1 MYPKLLHIFG
11 PVWIHSYGVMIAV
24 GFLFFSYFLYKNPK
38 RIKLISNENFLNLL
52 FIGLSAGIIGGRL
65 IFVLY
70 ELDLFKDNYLQIFY
84 PWIGGFG
91 IMGSVLGILLILPI
105 YLKIKKVKI
114 LPLFDLVAIYAGL
127 LEGFGRIGCFFAGC
141 CYGAHAGL
149 HKFCSVTFTN
159 PDGLAPLN
167 IALYP
172 TQLFSSFFS
181 FLVFLIIYFRAKY
194 FSHKNGELI
203 FSFLFLS
210 SLSRFCIDFFR
221 GDRDF
226 ISGFDLISYYQIVA
240 LVIVILS
247 FVALIYI
254 RKKK

>member
-24 GFLFFSYFLYKNPK
+24 GFLVFIYFLSKNSK
-38 RIKLISNENFLNLL
+38 RIQLISNEDFLNSL

-70 ELDLFKDNYLQIFY
+70 EWELFADNFWQIFY

-91 IMGSVLGILLILPI
+91 IMGSILGVLLVVPP
-105 YLKIKKVKI
+105 YLKFKKVKV
-114 LPLFDLVAIYAGL
+114 LPFLDVIAIYAGL

-141 CYGAHAGL
+141 CYGAQVGINAC
-149 HKFCSVTFTN
+149 CSVVFKN

-167 IALYP
+167 IALHP
-172 TQLFSSFFS
+172 TQIYSSLLS

-194 FSHKNGELI
+194 FSYKNGELI

-210 SLSRFCIDFFR
+210 SLSRFCVDFLR

-226 ISGFDLISYYQIVA
+226 LSGFDLFSYYQIVA
-240 LVIVILS
+240 LSISAVSLL
-247 FVALIYI
+247 ALIYI
-254 RKKK
+254 YKKK